1 MSEQNREKKD
11 IIFAIFLIFIGS
23 IFLLNT
29 TGVIGWGVWQ
39 YILRFWPVFLI
50 LGGIRLILGESLIT
64 NIILSVFALILF
76 ILVGIYSYT
85 SYSSKTIPFVPN
97 CMNEFIIDNPNWF
110 DNRGSDKSI
119 EEDLVIK
126 SDEYEDIE
134 NRVLNIDVGASK
146 FTLTDEAEDDEYIS
160 LNSIYTEGYIEPSL
174 KSEAKEKELTMI
186 FKTISPKRFGFWGSN
201 LTEFNLSLG
210 NIELAT
216 DINVVLGAGK
226 GEIDLKRLNI
236 GKLNTQVGAGKL
248 DITLDGDA
256 IPTDLSIDLGAGSMV
271 LNIPKDVAYTLSYD
285 LGVGEIT
292 ENGNEIATFLGKNSD
307 FNSENYD
314 SAEKKITIVARVGVG
329 SLEINNI

>member
-1 MSEQNREKKD
+1 MSKHNTERKD
-11 IIFAIFLIFIGS
+11 VVFAIFLIFIGF

-29 TGVIGWGVWQ
+29 TGVIGWGIWQ

-50 LGGIRLILGESLIT
+50 LGGVKLILSDSLIT

-85 SYSSKTIPFVPN
+85 SYSSKTIQFIPN
-97 CMNEFIIDNPNWF
+97 CMNKFIFNNPNWL
-110 DNRGSDKSI
+110 DSRRGGEI

-126 SDEYEDIE
+126 SEEYENIE
-134 NRVLNIDVGASK
+134 SRVLNIDIGASE
-146 FTLTDEAEDDEYIS
+146 FFLDDEGKDDEYIS
-160 LNSIYTEGYIEPSL
+160 LSSIYTEGYIEPSFE
-174 KSEAKEKELTMI
+174 SEAKDKELTMT
-186 FKTISPKRFGFWGSN
+186 FKTISPQTFGLWESN
-201 LTEFNLSLG
+201 STEFDLSLG
-210 NIELAT
+210 NTDLAT

-226 GEIDLKRLNI
+226 GEIDLNSLNI
-236 GKLNTQVGAGKL
+236 ANLNIQVGAGKL
-248 DITLDGDA
+248 NMTLDEDA

-271 LNIPKDVAYTLSYD
+271 LNIPEEVGYTLSYD